1 MKKSYYLFTLCIVI
15 LINLVNYCQDTRR
28 SFTEPNVVYVGWEIG
43 KYSPDS
49 AGVTDAMTK
58 AADLQALN
66 HQIITVDF
74 ATGVYDLGMGQLVLK
89 DSVYVRWGLGLV
101 MSSDNPGGTVID
113 DSLQVYSIWEGN
125 PTLINT
131 DSTEL
136 NINLK
141 NAGTI
146 INRPGMTGYR
156 PYKVYTALLSQTG
169 TDAPVATVLENTL
182 GGEVVWTRPSAG
194 AYYGTLAGAFQSG
207 KVYVTFAHFFDN
219 GGVIEPIWVI
229 VTNDYITIG
238 GDNNVEMYDW
248 RGAQTGAFFQIEI
261 RVYP

>member
-49 AGVTDAMTK
+49 AGVTDAMLN
-58 AADLQALN
+58 AAALQEIN
-66 HQIITVDF
+66 HQIITVDL
-74 ATGVYDLGMGQLVLK
+74 ATGVYDLGMGQMVLR

-101 MSSDNPGGTVID
+101 MSSDNPGGTVVD
-113 DSLQVYSIWEGN
+113 DSVQVYSSWEN
-125 PTLINT
+125 DPTLINT
-131 DSTEL
+131 DSAEL

-146 INRPGMTGYR
+146 INRPDMAGYL
-156 PYKVYTALLSQTG
+156 PYKVYTALMSQNG
-169 TDAPVATVLENTL
+169 TDAPTAKVLENTL
-182 GGEVVWTRPSAG
+182 GGDIIWTRDSAG
-194 AYYGTLAGAFQSG
+194 NYYGTL
-207 KVYVTFAHFFDN
+207 
-219 GGVIEPIWVI
+219 
-229 VTNDYITIG
+229 
-238 GDNNVEMYDW
+238 
-248 RGAQTGAFFQIEI
+248 TGAFPVFKVYAIPGVLDWSDFPDGYYVQRFTNNTVNIQTYLGFVALDNLLSNTPIEI

>member
-49 AGVTDAMTK
+49 AGVTDAMLN
-58 AADLQALN
+58 AAALQEIN
-66 HQIITVDF
+66 HQIITVDL
-74 ATGVYDLGMGQLVLK
+74 ATGVYDLGMGQMVLR

-101 MSSDNPGGTVID
+101 MSSDNPGGTVVD
-113 DSLQVYSIWEGN
+113 DSVQVYSSWEN
-125 PTLINT
+125 DPTLINT
-131 DSTEL
+131 DSAEL

-146 INRPGMTGYR
+146 INRPDMAGYL
-156 PYKVYTALLSQTG
+156 PYKVYTALLTQLGIYPPT
-169 TDAPVATVLENTL
+169 AIVIANTI
-182 GGEVVWTRPSAG
+182 GNVVWSRSQAGLYQLRLTGHFPYTKTVGFITNNNTSSSA
-194 AYYGTLAGAFQSG
+194 LR
-207 KVYVTFAHFFDN
+207 
-219 GGVIEPIWVI
+219 VIFSNINPQ
-229 VTNDYITIG
+229 NDYIQVVTMSSAG
-238 GDNNVEMYDW
+238 QGVDNVLYN
-248 RGAQTGAFFQIEI
+248 TPIEI